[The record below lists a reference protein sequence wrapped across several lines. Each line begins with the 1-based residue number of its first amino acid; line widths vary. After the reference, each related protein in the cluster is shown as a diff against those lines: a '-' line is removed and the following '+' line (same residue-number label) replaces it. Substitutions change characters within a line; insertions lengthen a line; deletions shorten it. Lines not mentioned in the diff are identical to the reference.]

1 MSVGKAMSE
10 SFEKQNRSK
19 SLDSIYKLRVQTLK
33 YVLANTSELL
43 QSRKILLIKYSSER
57 LFYLP
62 KLQVDQKC

>member
-10 SFEKQNRSK
+10 SFEKQNRSR

>member
-19 SLDSIYKLRVQTLK
+19 SLDSLYKLRVQTLK

-43 QSRKILLIKYSSER
+43 QSRKILLIKYNSER

-62 KLQVDQKC
+62 EHQVDQMC

>member
-62 KLQVDQKC
+62 KLKVDQKC

>member
-10 SFEKQNRSK
+10 SFEKQNRST
-19 SLDSIYKLRVQTLK
+19 SLDSLYKLRVQTLK

>member
-43 QSRKILLIKYSSER
+43 QSRKILVIKYSSER